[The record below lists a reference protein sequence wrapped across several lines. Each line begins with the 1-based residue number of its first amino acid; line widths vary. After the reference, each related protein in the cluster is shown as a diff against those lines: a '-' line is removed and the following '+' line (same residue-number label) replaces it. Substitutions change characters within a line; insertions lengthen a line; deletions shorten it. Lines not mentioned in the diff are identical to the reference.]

1 MNFIETALP
10 GAFVIQPAI
19 HRDERGFFV
28 ETYNNKVFADNGIEA
43 NFVQDNYSFSEKKG
57 VLRGLHFQYTPHA
70 QTKLVLVISGAVY
83 DVIVDLRA
91 DSPTF
96 RKWTPVELNSSDLNM
111 LYVPR
116 GFAHG
121 FCTLEDN
128 TQVLYKV
135 DSLYAPHADSG
146 IRWNDPE
153 LAIPWPVAS
162 PKLSPKD
169 INLPYLKDIS
179 L

>member
-1 MNFIETALP
+1 LIFCTEYCND
-10 GAFVIQPAI
+10 

-28 ETYNNKVFADNGIEA
+28 ETYNKKMFADNGIET

-57 VLRGLHFQYTPHA
+57 VLRGLHFQYSPHA
-70 QTKLVLVISGAVY
+70 QTKLVLVITGAVY

-91 DSPTF
+91 GSPTF
-96 RKWTPVELNSSDLNM
+96 RKWTSVELNSFDLNM

-121 FCTLEDN
+121 FCTLKDN

-135 DSLYAPHADSG
+135 DSLYAPDADSG
-146 IRWNDPE
+146 IRWDDPE

-162 PKLSPKD
+162 PKLSEKD
-169 INLPYLKDIS
+169 RKLPCLKDIS